1 MSGNFPSELAAEIYQ
16 HQQTKEQLHAV
27 LDAMP
32 GTVSWLSADLTY
44 LGANRLLAH
53 YCNLAPEAFIGRP
66 LGFLNP
72 EGNQFTQFVRQ
83 FFANSHK
90 TADRTEIT
98 RGPSTFLTV
107 AQKYNHDQSAVFIE
121 IDISDRKAIEAQLE
135 LANQQFSQANMEL
148 AQATVIKD
156 EMLVNM
162 ANIHAELARATR
174 LKDEFLAN
182 MSHELRTPLN
192 AVLGMSEALLDELCG
207 VLDARQR
214 RAITS
219 IAQSGQ
225 HLLELI
231 NDILDLAKIESG
243 KLELYCQA
251 VPITA
256 LLQASIDCVRQLAA
270 QRHIAISTHIEPG
283 VEQVWL
289 DDRRFR
295 QVLINLLSNAIKFTL
310 DGGAVRLRV
319 EPGADRL
326 GVRFIVEDTGIGIAP
341 EHLPQLFEPFI
352 QIDSRLN
359 RQYAGTGMGLAL
371 VRRIVEL
378 HQGRVR
384 VTSQVGQGSQFVV
397 EGPWECSEMAIA
409 RSAPAIVPAPASP
422 MPTSP
427 MPTSPM
433 PTVDELP
440 ATANPVDT
448 ATANPVATK
457 RILIADDN
465 VLNTYLFSE
474 YLQEEGYQVV
484 LARNG
489 QEALESL
496 QQSVFDLIIM
506 DIQMPVMDGLTTIGQ
521 LRQQDQFQH
530 LPIIALTALAMP
542 GDQQRCLQ
550 AGATEYIPKPVQLK
564 HLTRRIHHWLTG
576 PELGVEPVI

>member
-53 YCNLAPEAFIGRP
+53 YCNLAPEAFVGRP

-83 FFANSHK
+83 FFANPQ

-98 RGPSTFLTV
+98 RGRSTFLTV
-107 AQKYNHDQSAVFIE
+107 AQKYNHNQAAVFIE

-135 LANQQFSQANMEL
+135 EANQQYSQANLNL

-156 EMLVNM
+156 EMLANM

-174 LKDEFLAN
+174 LKDEFLAS

-207 VLDARQR
+207 ELEARQR
-214 RAITS
+214 RAIEA

-243 KLELYCQA
+243 KLELHCQA
-251 VPITA
+251 VPITG
-256 LLQASIDCVRQLAA
+256 LLQSSVDCVRQLAA
-270 QRHIAISTHIEPG
+270 ARNIAISTRIDPA
-283 VEQVWL
+283 VNYVWL

-310 DGGAVRLRV
+310 DGGAVSVRV
-319 EPGADRL
+319 EPGRGDPRSVGDHRL
-326 GVRFIVEDTGIGIAP
+326 GVCFTVEDTGIGIAP

-384 VTSQVGQGSQFVV
+384 VVSEVGRGSQFVL
-397 EGPWECSEMAIA
+397 EGPWECSATAIG
-409 RSAPAIVPAPASP
+409 RSAPLLT
-422 MPTSP
+422 PTP
-427 MPTSPM
+427 LPPL
-433 PTVDELP
+433 PELP
-440 ATANPVDT
+440 LSPPLLPHNATA
-448 ATANPVATK
+448 K

-489 QEALESL
+489 QEALDL
-496 QQSVFDLIIM
+496 LRQTAFDLIIM

-564 HLTRRIHHWLTG
+564 HLTRRIQHWLTV
-576 PELGVEPVI
+576 PEPVAEPVI

>member
-1 MSGNFPSELAAEIYQ
+1 MSLNFHSELVAEIYH

-32 GTVSWLSADLTY
+32 GTVSWLSSDLIY
-44 LGANRLLAH
+44 LGVNRLLAN
-53 YCNLAPEAFIGRP
+53 YCNLTPDCFVGRS

-83 FFANSHK
+83 FFAGPQLSS
-90 TADRTEIT
+90 RTEIT
-98 RGPSTFLTV
+98 RGRSTYLTV
-107 AQKYNHDQSAVFIE
+107 AQKYNQNQSAVFIE

-135 LANQQFSQANMEL
+135 AANQQFSEANLEL
-148 AQATVIKD
+148 ERATMIKD

-174 LKDEFLAN
+174 LKDEFLAS

-207 VLDARQR
+207 ALDERQR
-214 RAITS
+214 KAVST

-243 KLELYCQA
+243 KLELHYE
-251 VPITA
+251 VVRSEV
-256 LLQASIDCVRQLAA
+256 LLQSSLDFVRQLA
-270 QRHIAISTHIEPG
+270 QQKQITLTPVIDPRIP
-283 VEQVWL
+283 QLWL

-295 QVLINLLSNAIKFTL
+295 QVLINLLSNAVKFTL
-310 DGGAVRLRV
+310 EGGTVTLRLELMPDDPQRI
-319 EPGADRL
+319 RL
-326 GVRFIVEDTGIGIAP
+326 VVEDTGIGIAP
-341 EHLPQLFEPFI
+341 EHLPQLFEPFV

-378 HQGRVR
+378 HQGTVR
-384 VTSQVGQGSQFVV
+384 VVSQVGQGSQFMI
-397 EGPWECSEMAIA
+397 EGPWRYADTPGIDLTDRACNDHD
-409 RSAPAIVPAPASP
+409 R
-422 MPTSP
+422 
-427 MPTSPM
+427 
-433 PTVDELP
+433 
-440 ATANPVDT
+440 ATLILDPPRDR
-448 ATANPVATK
+448 PLLQK
-457 RILIADDN
+457 RILLADDN
-465 VLNTYLFSE
+465 ALNTLLFSE
-474 YLQEEGYQVV
+474 YLQEAGYQVV

-489 QEALESL
+489 QEALA
-496 QQSVFDLIIM
+496 SVAQANFDLILM
-506 DIQMPVMDGLTTIGQ
+506 DIQMPIMDGLTTIRQ
-521 LRQQDQFQH
+521 LRQQAQFQH
-530 LPIIALTALAMP
+530 LPIIAVTALAMP

-564 HLTRRIHHWLTG
+564 HLNQRIQHWLT
-576 PELGVEPVI
+576 

>member
-1 MSGNFPSELAAEIYQ
+1 MSLNFHSELVAEIYH

-32 GTVSWLSADLTY
+32 GTVSWLSSDLIY
-44 LGANRLLAH
+44 LGVNRMLAN
-53 YCNLAPEAFIGRP
+53 YCNLTPDCFVGRS

-72 EGNQFTQFVRQ
+72 EGNQFTHFVRQ
-83 FFANSHK
+83 FFAGPRS
-90 TADRTEIT
+90 AARMEIT
-98 RGPSTFLTV
+98 RGRSTFLTV
-107 AQKYNHDQSAVFIE
+107 AQKYNHNQSAVFIE

-135 LANQQFSQANMEL
+135 AANQQFSQANLEL
-148 AQATVIKD
+148 ERATMIKD

-174 LKDEFLAN
+174 LKDEFLAS

-207 VLDARQR
+207 VLDERQR
-214 RAITS
+214 KAVST

-243 KLELYCQA
+243 KLELHYE
-251 VPITA
+251 VVRSEV
-256 LLQASIDCVRQLAA
+256 LLQSSLDFVRQLA
-270 QRHIAISTHIEPG
+270 QQKQITLTPVIDPRIP
-283 VEQVWL
+283 QLWL

-295 QVLINLLSNAIKFTL
+295 QVLINLLSNAVKFTL
-310 DGGAVRLRV
+310 EGGVVTLRLELMPDDPQRI
-319 EPGADRL
+319 RL
-326 GVRFIVEDTGIGIAP
+326 VVEDTGIGIAP
-341 EHLPQLFEPFI
+341 EHLPQLFEPFV

-378 HQGRVR
+378 HQGTVR
-384 VTSQVGQGSQFVV
+384 VVSQVGEGSQLII
-397 EGPWECSEMAIA
+397 EGPWRYA
-409 RSAPAIVPAPASP
+409 
-422 MPTSP
+422 
-427 MPTSPM
+427 
-433 PTVDELP
+433 
-440 ATANPVDT
+440 DT
-448 ATANPVATK
+448 AGVDLTDRPCRDRDRPTLILDPPHDRPSLQK
-457 RILIADDN
+457 RILLADDN
-465 VLNTYLFSE
+465 ALNTLLFSE

-489 QEALESL
+489 QEALA
-496 QQSVFDLIIM
+496 SVAQADFDLILM
-506 DIQMPVMDGLTTIGQ
+506 DIQMPIMDGLTTIRR
-521 LRQQDQFQH
+521 LRQQAEFQH
-530 LPIIALTALAMP
+530 LPIIAVTALAMP

-564 HLTRRIHHWLTG
+564 HLNQRIQHWLM
-576 PELGVEPVI
+576 

>member
-32 GTVSWLSADLTY
+32 GTVSWLAADLTY
-44 LGANRLLAH
+44 LGVNRLLAH

-83 FFANSHK
+83 FFADPQK
-90 TADRTEIT
+90 TAARTEIT
-98 RGPSTFLTV
+98 RGRSTFLTV
-107 AQKYNHDQSAVFIE
+107 AQKYNHGQAAVFIE

-135 LANQQFSQANMEL
+135 AANQQYSQANLNL

-156 EMLVNM
+156 EMLANM

-174 LKDEFLAN
+174 LKDEFLAS

-207 VLDARQR
+207 GLEARQR
-214 RAITS
+214 RAIEA

-243 KLELYCQA
+243 KLELQCQV
-251 VPITA
+251 VPIA
-256 LLQASIDCVRQLAA
+256 GLLQSSVDCVRQLATA
-270 QRHIAISTHIEPG
+270 RNITISTQIDPS
-283 VEQVWL
+283 VDSVWL

-310 DGGAVRLRV
+310 DGGAVSLRV
-319 EPGADRL
+319 APGRERS
-326 GVRFIVEDTGIGIAP
+326 GVCFTVADTGIGIAP
-341 EHLPQLFEPFI
+341 EHLPQLFEPFV

-378 HQGRVR
+378 HQGKVR
-384 VTSQVGQGSQFVV
+384 VISEVGQGSQFIL
-397 EGPWECSEMAIA
+397 EGPWECSAAAMVSDRRSVIGPLAPALTPRPSPRPAEAELLPAIA
-409 RSAPAIVPAPASP
+409 PPSHNAAA
-422 MPTSP
+422 
-427 MPTSPM
+427 
-433 PTVDELP
+433 
-440 ATANPVDT
+440 
-448 ATANPVATK
+448 K

-489 QEALESL
+489 QEALASL
-496 QQSVFDLIIM
+496 QQTACDLVIM

-550 AGATEYIPKPVQLK
+550 AGATEYMSKPVQLK
-564 HLTRRIHHWLTG
+564 HLTHRIQHWLTESDVVA
-576 PELGVEPVI
+576 ELVI